1 MIRAFYT
8 ASSGLVAQTIK
19 QDLIANNIANVNTPG
34 FKRQKSVVA
43 SFESTLT
50 SELASIEE
58 KDNRPY
64 YPGAPRGSQKVVMG
78 SAIDGTQGQVVQ
90 TGNKTDLAI
99 EGDGEFEISLNGK
112 TSSTRAGNFQINGKG
127 ELCTADGAQVM
138 GESGPIDKLQEGGWS
153 VTAEG
158 EIRDKSGAKIDKIKI
173 VGGNEKTAI
182 HQASLEQANVSIMRE
197 MVDMIA
203 NMRAYEA
210 NQKVVQST
218 DGTLEKLINEVGKV

>member
-43 SFESTLT
+43 SFG
-50 SELASIEE
+50 SELANQLATIEE
-58 KDNRPY
+58 KDSRPA
-64 YPGAPRGSQKVVMG
+64 YPGAPKGSQKVVMG
-78 SAIDGTQGQVVQ
+78 SAVDSTQGQVVQ
-90 TGNKTDLAI
+90 TGNKTDFAI
-99 EGDGEFEISLNGK
+99 EGDGEFEISMNGK
-112 TSSTRAGNFQINGKG
+112 TGSTRAGNFQVNGKG
-127 ELCTADGAQVM
+127 ELCTVDGALVM
-138 GESGPIDKLQEGGWS
+138 GDNGPIDRLPEDGWS

-158 EIRDKSGAKIDKIKI
+158 EIRDKNGAVIDKIKI

-182 HQASLEQANVSIMRE
+182 QQGSLEQANVSIMRE

-210 NQKVVQST
+210 NQKVVSSV
-218 DGTLEKLINEVGKV
+218 DGTLDKLINEVGKV